1 MRPTG
6 TAAELEARRF
16 RAAELLREGKST
28 AEVARLLGAGH
39 SSVKKWKAALARG
52 GPEALAAK
60 PAPPRSSKLSD
71 SQKEQL
77 VEILLRGPLAS
88 GYRTDLWTC
97 RRVADVVQRTFG
109 VSYHPDHL
117 GRILHELGFTPQKPE
132 QLARE
137 RDEEAIRRWR
147 EVDWPRIK
155 RGRAVVEP
163 SWLFLMKPAFVCSR

>member
-1 MRPTG
+1 MRPKG
-6 TAAELEARRF
+6 TAAELEVRRF

-39 SSVKKWKAALARG
+39 SSVKKWKAALAMG

-60 PAPPRSSKLSD
+60 PPPPSSSKLDD

-97 RRVADVVQRTFG
+97 RRVAQVVQKTFG
-109 VSYHPDHL
+109 ESYHPDHL
-117 GRILHELGFTPQKPE
+117 G
-132 QLARE
+132 
-137 RDEEAIRRWR
+137 
-147 EVDWPRIK
+147 
-155 RGRAVVEP
+155 GRAHQSQHRP
-163 SWLFLMKPAFVCSR
+163 GW